1 MHEALSS
8 MSATIVRYNTKS
20 CRMFNCWRIIAM
32 NVAHVTI
39 IFQRDTELALE

>member
-8 MSATIVRYNTKS
+8 MSATIVRYNTN
-20 CRMFNCWRIIAM
+20 MFNCWRIIAM